1 MDHLLGFIT
10 LNGLLSLNIEE
21 VQPHLN
27 SVQWPNTSN
36 QRSFNVFYSE
46 MRAIFLISVSID
58 AFLQQPLLLRCI
70 ASQAKNSVNLFEQ
83 LLWIN
88 PVILPRHGLHDLFPP
103 PSPISNNNPANDNL
117 FNHDFMIKY
126 VRVCNVR

>member
-21 VQPHLN
+21 VQAHLN

-88 PVILPRHGLHDLFPP
+88 PVILPCHGLHDLFHRLHRYQTITRP
-103 PSPISNNNPANDNL
+103 
-117 FNHDFMIKY
+117 MIIY
-126 VRVCNVR
+126 SIMTL